1 MPTVF
6 PKCTPSEMMGLLVL
20 LKDHK
25 GSEDVALLAR
35 DLDLE
40 IDEIFPAVEYAE
52 LLQFVKVKD
61 GRATLT
67 ENGTNLLGVSIR
79 DRKSLLRDQL
89 KKTTLFKALVRALE
103 SSPEKLL
110 TEDEVLRLIDFTTAP
125 ADEYVQNIINWGR
138 NTELFRY
145 DSDRRV
151 LLLPTRARST
161 ARGGASTRPPEG
173 GGGST
178 TSAAAESSAK
188 HAQSSPGERLSS
200 LPAAFA

>member
-1 MPTVF
+1 
-6 PKCTPSEMMGLLVL
+6 MGLLVL